1 MQRIKYCI
9 ANRGALGGRNIERF
23 VRQCGLF
30 NSKISIVTKN
40 GTVNAKSILSV
51 LYMSSSKYEE
61 SEIEIE
67 IEGEDEELAYNV
79 LKNYLKTNIPPA

>member
-1 MQRIKYCI
+1 
-9 ANRGALGGRNIERF
+9 
-23 VRQCGLF
+23 
-30 NSKISIVTKN
+30 
-40 GTVNAKSILSV
+40 
-51 LYMSSSKYEE
+51 MSSSKYEE